1 MSKLKGTIR
10 PGYIQIAL
18 ATGFSIIVLA
28 YVSKRV
34 LPEPIGYLH
43 LAIPPFIMV
52 IYTAVA
58 AKEKFTRFC
67 KTPYWIAAIFIA
79 TLLIILRSAA
89 P

>member
-10 PGYIQIAL
+10 SGYIQIAL
-18 ATGFSIIVLA
+18 ATGISIIVLA

-34 LPEPIGYLH
+34 LPQPIGYLH

-52 IYTAVA
+52 IYTAVVGN
-58 AKEKFTRFC
+58 EKFTRFC

-79 TLLIILRSAA
+79 TLLIIVLNA
-89 P
+89 